1 VAKTQAKKATNAKM
15 PDKITGSSMVSYLA
29 EKSGLAR
36 KEVKQVVEDLMELI
50 ETGVM
55 RGERVAFGK
64 MGKAFIRI
72 RPARKA
78 RQGINPLTKEPI
90 TIAAKPA
97 TKVPRFTFSKVF
109 KEASL
114 KAKVK
119 K

>member
-1 VAKTQAKKATNAKM
+1 VAKTEAKKANAKV
-15 PDKITGSSMVSYLA
+15 PDKLTGNSIVAYLA
-29 EKSGLAR
+29 EKNGLAR
-36 KEVKQVVEDLMELI
+36 KDVKLVVEDLFELI
-50 ETGVM
+50 ATGVM
-55 RGERVAFGK
+55 RGERVAIGK

-72 RPARKA
+72 RPARKS
-78 RQGINPLTKEPI
+78 RQGRNPLTGEMI

-109 KEASL
+109 KEAAL

>member
-1 VAKTQAKKATNAKM
+1 MAKTQAKKANAKF
-15 PDKITGSSMVSYLA
+15 PDKITGNSMVAYLA
-29 EKSGLAR
+29 EKNGLA
-36 KEVKQVVEDLMELI
+36 KKDVKQVVEDLFELV
-50 ETGVM
+50 ETGVT
-55 RGERVAFGK
+55 RGERVAIGK

-78 RQGINPLTKEPI
+78 RQGRNPLTGEMI

-97 TKVPRFTFSKVF
+97 TKVPKFTFSKVF
-109 KEASL
+109 KEAAL

>member
-1 VAKTQAKKATNAKM
+1 MAKTEAKKGSVKVPEKLTGNSIVGFLA
-15 PDKITGSSMVSYLA
+15 DKN
-29 EKSGLAR
+29 GLAR
-36 KEVKQVVEDLMELI
+36 KDVKQVVEDMFDLI
-50 ETGVM
+50 ATGVM
-55 RGERVAFGK
+55 RGERVAIGK

-78 RQGINPLTKEPI
+78 RQGRNPLTGETI

-109 KEASL
+109 KEAAL

-119 K
+119 R

>member
-1 VAKTQAKKATNAKM
+1 VAKTQAKKIGAKM
-15 PDKITGSSMVSYLA
+15 PDKITGSSMVGYLA
-29 EKSGLAR
+29 GKNGIAR
-36 KEVKQVVEDLMELI
+36 KDVKQVVEDLFELLAA
-50 ETGVM
+50 GVM
-55 RGERVAFGK
+55 RGERVAIGK

-78 RQGINPLTKEPI
+78 RQGRNPLTGETI

-109 KEASL
+109 KEAAL